1 MIRYYTAN
9 SSCPYCEADKCHT
22 SKMNTS
28 MVAIGGRTSNN
39 SVPTTPVH
47 TTVYTPPIAASPASA
62 VAKPASSGSAAL
74 FWSLTIVL
82 SVILLVILGNSVLPQ
97 MYNSVAGE
105 EIVTMIGTI
114 GGCIAGFVG
123 AIIYNSCWAPG
134 RHTKCYEWYEYMLS
148 VLTCLGFTFGFGIVM
163 GLVYIA
169 AVIIFYVLAAAFII
183 GIIAAIFS
191 GG

>member
-1 MIRYYTAN
+1 
-9 SSCPYCEADKCHT
+9 
-22 SKMNTS
+22 
-28 MVAIGGRTSNN
+28 
-39 SVPTTPVH
+39 
-47 TTVYTPPIAASPASA
+47 
-62 VAKPASSGSAAL
+62 
-74 FWSLTIVL
+74 
-82 SVILLVILGNSVLPQ
+82 
-97 MYNSVAGE
+97 MYNSIAGE

-123 AIIYNSCWAPG
+123 TIIYNSCWAPG

-148 VLTCLGFTFGFGIVM
+148 VLTCLGFTFGFGIAM

-169 AVIIFYVLAAAFII
+169 AVIIFYVLAAAFVI